1 MQKGHR
7 SSIGGGLIDGKATNH
22 PLSTTT
28 LSQSALGAEFSP
40 TMSLHDSDS
49 EDIREHEDRTA
60 PSECDL
66 AHAIPHGSSD
76 LALKMSLMEKR
87 LGSME
92 LLHRDKPANYVVVE
106 ALEGLN
112 LHIQHFAGKKTSI
125 FIPIIKASLSNYCTL
140 QEMQKTMLLTVEAY
154 FTSLFVNDKLGRQV
168 YEVCSL
174 YSEIVRRDE
183 ANKEATAKELVAVAV
198 KSIEAALESKSLT
211 NQTIRQGMKGM
222 ITCLSNFYTR
232 EKMLE
237 YMTSSTGLTAKQAE
251 HLFNRHI
258 GNDAVRRE
266 AYHKRAAMSAG
277 IHAREKQAAAEPAKG
292 GDPVP
297 EIIKGLECDLKA
309 LANQKIQVIFQSLKT
324 CLSQYYTLEEMKT
337 HMSAAVEQYYTS
349 LFVDDKL
356 GREAYLE
363 KSLRRAPARRHEAEE
378 AAALLQSE
386 EEAMASKLASQVTKE
401 LQDHIETNNDQG
413 SRKMMEC
420 MITCLS
426 SYFTLKEMQ
435 IYMSSRTDFQA
446 TSVEI
451 WYTKQLAQ
459 RDPAAHEAYVAVSS
473 RMESLR
479 AQQQQHASTS
489 YSGGEGK

>member
-1 MQKGHR
+1 MQK
-7 SSIGGGLIDGKATNH
+7 
-22 PLSTTT
+22 
-28 LSQSALGAEFSP
+28 
-40 TMSLHDSDS
+40 M
-49 EDIREHEDRTA
+49 
-60 PSECDL
+60 
-66 AHAIPHGSSD
+66 
-76 LALKMSLMEKR
+76 
-87 LGSME
+87 
-92 LLHRDKPANYVVVE
+92 
-106 ALEGLN
+106 
-112 LHIQHFAGKKTSI
+112 
-125 FIPIIKASLSNYCTL
+125 
-140 QEMQKTMLLTVEAY
+140 MLLTVEAY
-154 FTSLFVNDKLGRQV
+154 FTSLFVDDKLGRQV
-168 YEVCSL
+168 YEVRSL

-222 ITCLSNFYTR
+222 ITCLSNFYTL

-292 GDPVP
+292 GDPVA

-356 GREAYLE
+356 G
-363 KSLRRAPARRHEAEE
+363 P
-378 AAALLQSE
+378 E
-386 EEAMASKLASQVTKE
+386 EEAMASKLASQVAKE
-401 LQDHIETNNDQG
+401 LQDHIETTNDQG

-435 IYMSSRTDFQA
+435 IYMSSRTDLQA

-451 WYTKQLAQ
+451 WYTKELAQ

-489 YSGGEGK
+489 SSGGEGK

>member
-1 MQKGHR
+1 MNRVQK
-7 SSIGGGLIDGKATNH
+7 L
-22 PLSTTT
+22 
-28 LSQSALGAEFSP
+28 LGNGRFFSY
-40 TMSLHDSDS
+40 
-49 EDIREHEDRTA
+49 DIREHEDRTA

-168 YEVCSL
+168 YEMRQ
-174 YSEIVRRDE
+174 IRRPQQRS
-183 ANKEATAKELVAVAV
+183 LVAVAV